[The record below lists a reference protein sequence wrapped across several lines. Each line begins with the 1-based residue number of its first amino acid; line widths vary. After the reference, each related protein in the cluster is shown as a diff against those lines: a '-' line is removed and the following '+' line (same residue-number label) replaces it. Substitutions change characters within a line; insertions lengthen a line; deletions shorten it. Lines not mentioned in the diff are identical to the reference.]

1 MMTPVCLIALALGQV
16 SADDAELAKIC
27 RVQVVPA
34 KSGDRVRQVA
44 HLSDYHFVTKD
55 AWESDL
61 RDQDESITQAELD
74 ESYDEFLRELPQ
86 PVAAAQGPR
95 LPQPPAVHLEGLTDE
110 DQKVFELIIRVV
122 RRQKIRD
129 GDTWLRIG
137 AAGQLYV
144 DGKLKQLLPAEDTEK
159 YRAANPVDG
168 EQVEFDAK
176 AEAARLAAMVKRLE
190 QHKQALVVLGMA
202 HDLSGLVD
210 KDMELVVLITV
221 PTLASD
227 DGATEE

>member
-1 MMTPVCLIALALGQV
+1 M
-16 SADDAELAKIC
+16 
-27 RVQVVPA
+27 
-34 KSGDRVRQVA
+34 
-44 HLSDYHFVTKD
+44 
-55 AWESDL
+55 
-61 RDQDESITQAELD
+61 
-74 ESYDEFLRELPQ
+74 
-86 PVAAAQGPR
+86 
-95 LPQPPAVHLEGLTDE
+95 
-110 DQKVFELIIRVV
+110 